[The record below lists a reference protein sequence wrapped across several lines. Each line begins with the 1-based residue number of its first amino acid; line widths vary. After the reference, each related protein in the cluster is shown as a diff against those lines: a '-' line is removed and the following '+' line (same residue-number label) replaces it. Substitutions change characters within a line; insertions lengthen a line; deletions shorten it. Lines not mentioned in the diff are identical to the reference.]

1 MNRRTFLKQS
11 GKLSA
16 LSFLPLS
23 SIASSQQ
30 RFKLG
35 LQLYTVRDAMEKNP
49 VQGLKS
55 LKAMGYEDFETYGY
69 NTESKTYYGYSPQ
82 EFKDILGDL
91 GLSSSSGHYGVNN
104 LMESSDD
111 EVNRY
116 VDSCIEGATIL
127 GDKYIV
133 YPSLR
138 EAYRNASGYANLVR
152 RLNKMGE
159 RIHKAGLGFAYHNF
173 GYDFDLYDDRSGM
186 DWVIQETDPDWVKLQ
201 VDFYWVMHASKISP
215 KALINK
221 APGRFKLWHIKDM
234 HKVSRDYTELG
245 NGSIDYTKILP
256 DAKHSGLEYYYIEQ
270 GGNFAVNSME
280 SVEESARFLKKKIQH
295 LI

>member
-49 VQGLKS
+49 VQALKS

-127 GDKYIV
+127 GDK
-133 YPSLR
+133 
-138 EAYRNASGYANLVR
+138 
-152 RLNKMGE
+152 
-159 RIHKAGLGFAYHNF
+159 
-173 GYDFDLYDDRSGM
+173 
-186 DWVIQETDPDWVKLQ
+186 
-201 VDFYWVMHASKISP
+201 
-215 KALINK
+215 
-221 APGRFKLWHIKDM
+221 
-234 HKVSRDYTELG
+234 
-245 NGSIDYTKILP
+245 
-256 DAKHSGLEYYYIEQ
+256 
-270 GGNFAVNSME
+270 
-280 SVEESARFLKKKIQH
+280 
-295 LI
+295 

>member
-1 MNRRTFLKQS
+1 MNRRSFLKQS
-11 GKLSA
+11 GILSA

-23 SIASSQQ
+23 CIPNHEQAY
-30 RFKLG
+30 KLG
-35 LQLYTVRDAMEKNP
+35 LQLYTVRDAMEKDP
-49 VQGLKS
+49 IGTLKS

-69 NTESKTYYGYSPQ
+69 DTESKTYYGYSPK
-82 EFKDILGDL
+82 EFRNILGDL

-104 LMESSDD
+104 LMEASDD
-111 EVNRY
+111 EINNY
-116 VDSCIEGATIL
+116 VDLCIEGASIL

-133 YPSLR
+133 YPSLK
-138 EAYRNASGYANLVR
+138 EAYRNTAGYISLVEK
-152 RLNKMGE
+152 LNKMGE

-173 GYDFDLYDDRSGM
+173 GYDFDLYDGRSGM
-186 DWVIQETDPDWVKLQ
+186 DWVIKETNPEWVKLE
-201 VDFYWVMHASKISP
+201 VDFYWVMFADKISP
-215 KALINK
+215 TELVKK

-245 NGSIDYTKILP
+245 NGSIDYTTILP
-256 DAKHSGLEYYYIEQ
+256 DASVSGLEYLYIEQ

-280 SVEESARFLKKKIQH
+280 SVAESARFYKENIKQ